1 MGAWSIDELDTIAKA
16 QELEL
21 TTLRADGTPRKPIT
35 IWVVRNGDDLFI
47 RSWRGDRA
55 AWFRGAQGR
64 KEGRIQAGGTDK
76 DVRFAGA
83 DPRIGDEL
91 DTAYRTRYSPVAPAY
106 VEPMLS
112 PQARATKLRIVPRS

>member
-21 TTLRADGTPRKPIT
+21 TALRADGTPREPIT

-64 KEGRIQAGGTDK
+64 KEGPFRLEASTETSGSMVPTRGLATSSN
-76 DVRFAGA
+76 
-83 DPRIGDEL
+83 
-91 DTAYRTRYSPVAPAY
+91 TAYRTKYSPVARA
-106 VEPMLS
+106 PMSS
-112 PQARATKLRIVPRS
+112 PC